1 MPLHFEQKNVITI
14 VAPLLEISS
23 QMECLL
29 FRGIQIGFL
38 FYFSFTFS
46 SSCGTHVP
54 ELASSRIPWA
64 LCKGYEGRTGPP
76 PVRLLPEPPL
86 RIEALK
92 ELKVCLERQKTD
104 ESHFQLV
111 LSPLTLAEEHSMG
124 QRVSHTL
131 CLSGDCTHCPSKI
144 KLISTCRKG

>member
-1 MPLHFEQKNVITI
+1 MAFCFIF
-14 VAPLLEISS
+14 
-23 QMECLL
+23 CLL
-29 FRGIQIGFL
+29 FPLPVAHTSLRWLSLGFRR
-38 FYFSFTFS
+38 FCVKAT
-46 SSCGTHVP
+46 GTHRP
-54 ELASSRIPWA
+54 ASSA
-64 LCKGYEGRTGPP
+64 GS
-76 PVRLLPEPPL
+76 LPEPPL